1 MMDDQIV
8 ELMDWLKKVDE
19 FDLPTY
25 KELPSVPL
33 YMEQVITYVNSVLKP
48 LSDKDKNVLTSFM
61 VNNYVKAKI
70 IDEPDNKKYG
80 KNHLGYLIAISLL
93 KQVLSISEASLLI
106 ELDGDISK
114 EDSVLYEF
122 FRLMVH
128 DIIKDETSRMVQRAE
143 KYSKD
148 YYKEREEGSDEA
160 ADVHLRDSL
169 GLIALRLSIKAAVE
183 KAIAEALLTAVGKGL
198 HGDKVYTDIQTPTS
212 KENKRAKKN
221 VKSETK
227 KIAKGKK
234 KGSEE

>member
-1 MMDDQIV
+1 MMDEQII
-8 ELMDWLKKVDE
+8 ELMDFLRKVDE

-33 YMEQVITYVNSVLKP
+33 YMEQVITYVNGVLKP

-70 IDEPDNKKYG
+70 IDEPENKKYS

-93 KQVLSISEASLLI
+93 KQVLSISETSLLI

-122 FRLMVH
+122 FRLMVR
-128 DIIKDETSRMVQRAE
+128 DIVKDETSRMVQRAE

-183 KAIAEALLTAVGKGL
+183 KSIAEALLTAVGKGM
-198 HGDKVYTDIQTPTS
+198 HGEKNFEDVQNPTS
-212 KENKRAKKN
+212 KQEKRVRKNAKT
-221 VKSETK
+221 EAH

-234 KGSEE
+234 KSSK